1 MPSAAAP
8 PPALLKPPEAVA
20 FDFNGTLSDDEP
32 VLARVY
38 ERVFAERG
46 IALPAAVYYELFA
59 GLSDREIVAG
69 VLAWAGRQPQP
80 RLCAELLAHRSRLY
94 LAEVA
99 LHNPVSATVADFVR
113 RVAERVPVVIV
124 SGAAR
129 AEIAA
134 VLGGAGLAG
143 IPAGVVSEEDVS
155 RGKPDPEGY
164 RIGLAVLNAGRTR
177 PLAAGSV
184 LAFEDSPAG
193 VASALAAGMRCVAVL
208 GTASGERLSAAARI
222 LPRLDWSIPLV
233 KGWQ

>member
-1 MPSAAAP
+1 M
-8 PPALLKPPEAVA
+8 

-38 ERVFAERG
+38 EQVFADHD
-46 IALPAAVYYELFA
+46 IALPAEVYYARFA

-69 VLAWAGRQPQP
+69 VLTWAGRDPGP
-80 RLCAELLAHRSRLY
+80 RLCAALLAHRSRLY

-99 LHNPVSATVADFVR
+99 VRNPVSATVARFFR
-113 RVAERVPVVIV
+113 GVAARVPVAIV

-129 AEIAA
+129 AEIEA
-134 VLGGAGLAG
+134 VLDGAGLAS
-143 IPAGVVSEEDVS
+143 IPAGIVSEENVA

-164 RIGLAVLNAGRTR
+164 LLGLAVLNADRAR
-177 PLAAGSV
+177 PLAARSV

-193 VASALAAGMRCVAVL
+193 VASALAAGMRCAAVL
-208 GTASGERLSAAARI
+208 GTAPAERLAGAERI

-233 KGWQ
+233 KGWPE